1 MDGKVGGKNGKD
13 GRGICHVQTV
23 MSATAVE

>member
-13 GRGICHVQTV
+13 ARGCGRIHTASLTV
-23 MSATAVE
+23 AGG